1 MPSEK
6 ISLLLPHDVLEHV
19 RQAAAAGGE
28 TLNEFVHAALTDRLS
43 RMVRLRLRPA
53 GYAGGAPHVS
63 GGGPLPSGHP
73 AAPNP
78 TAAR

>member
-6 ISLLLPHDVLEHV
+6 ISLLLPHDVLELV

-43 RMVRLRLRPA
+43 RLTASAERRR
-53 GYAGGAPHVS
+53 
-63 GGGPLPSGHP
+63 
-73 AAPNP
+73 AA
-78 TAAR
+78 AAEWSD

>member
-43 RMVRLRLRPA
+43 RL
-53 GYAGGAPHVS
+53 
-63 GGGPLPSGHP
+63 
-73 AAPNP
+73 AA
-78 TAAR
+78 AADRRRVAAAEWFD

>member
-43 RMVRLRLRPA
+43 RLTASAERRR
-53 GYAGGAPHVS
+53 
-63 GGGPLPSGHP
+63 
-73 AAPNP
+73 AA
-78 TAAR
+78 AAEWSD

>member
-43 RMVRLRLRPA
+43 RLTASAERRR
-53 GYAGGAPHVS
+53 
-63 GGGPLPSGHP
+63 
-73 AAPNP
+73 AA
-78 TAAR
+78 AAEWAD

>member
-43 RMVRLRLRPA
+43 RLTASADRRR
-53 GYAGGAPHVS
+53 
-63 GGGPLPSGHP
+63 
-73 AAPNP
+73 AA
-78 TAAR
+78 AAEWSD

>member
-28 TLNEFVHAALTDRLS
+28 TPLVQAIRQRWQRYTRGETVTVQGSAADVL
-43 RMVRLRLRPA
+43 
-53 GYAGGAPHVS
+53 
-63 GGGPLPSGHP
+63 HP
-73 AAPNP
+73 Y
-78 TAAR
+78 RH

>member
-6 ISLLLPHDVLEHV
+6 ISLLLTHDVLEHV

-43 RMVRLRLRPA
+43 RLTASAERRR
-53 GYAGGAPHVS
+53 
-63 GGGPLPSGHP
+63 
-73 AAPNP
+73 AA
-78 TAAR
+78 AAEWSD

>member
-19 RQAAAAGGE
+19 RQAAASGGE

-43 RMVRLRLRPA
+43 RLTASAERRR
-53 GYAGGAPHVS
+53 
-63 GGGPLPSGHP
+63 
-73 AAPNP
+73 AA
-78 TAAR
+78 AAEWSD

>member
-28 TLNEFVHAALTDRLS
+28 TVNEFVHAAVNDRLS
-43 RMVRLRLRPA
+43 RLTASAERRR
-53 GYAGGAPHVS
+53 
-63 GGGPLPSGHP
+63 
-73 AAPNP
+73 AA
-78 TAAR
+78 AAEWSD